1 MCIKDKREELQENN
15 IDTSLK
21 TLLEEKLK
29 AKGCYTCEIIEKY
42 NTIKKEQRIKDY
54 QGIMKQNIIF
64 PEKSL
69 YPIST
74 DLGQLME
81 QLTSYSFTYPN
92 RFDKQVVA

>member
-1 MCIKDKREELQENN
+1 
-15 IDTSLK
+15 
-21 TLLEEKLK
+21 
-29 AKGCYTCEIIEKY
+29 
-42 NTIKKEQRIKDY
+42 
-54 QGIMKQNIIF
+54 MKQNIIF

-92 RFDKQVVA
+92 RFDDGIDSVIMFTMYQIADVGKSTKAIAIDRRALGI